1 MATVTILKIRILS
14 DSPAPEI
21 QNIELNALAAAA
33 GTQSSTNWKSKAW
46 LWNTTFGSKWK
57 YFSMDIQFI
66 WGIPKIVFIS
76 LRFSM
81 TEAES
86 QNYQNSLQTDIVILD
101 SIMDTRRHVDTRI
114 RGDRAPSKSSE
125 LQDC

>member
-1 MATVTILKIRILS
+1 MLLQ
-14 DSPAPEI
+14 P
-21 QNIELNALAAAA
+21 QLELRHPQTENQRLDY
-33 GTQSSTNWKSKAW
+33 GTQLLVANENIFSHGYLIHSRHSK
-46 LWNTTFGSKWK
+46 NCV
-57 YFSMDIQFI
+57 YH
-66 WGIPKIVFIS
+66 S

>member
-1 MATVTILKIRILS
+1 
-14 DSPAPEI
+14 
-21 QNIELNALAAAA
+21 
-33 GTQSSTNWKSKAW
+33 
-46 LWNTTFGSKWK
+46 
-57 YFSMDIQFI
+57 
-66 WGIPKIVFIS
+66 
-76 LRFSM
+76 M

>member
-1 MATVTILKIRILS
+1 MATVTILKIRLLS
-14 DSPAPEI
+14 QSPTPEI
-21 QNIELNALAAAA
+21 QNIKLNALVADNPQTENQRLDY
-33 GTQSSTNWKSKAW
+33 GTQLLVTNDPV
-46 LWNTTFGSKWK
+46 F
-57 YFSMDIQFI
+57 FSMDTFNL
-66 WGIPKIVFIS
+66 GIPKIVFIS